1 MEDEVTTG
9 QDNGQGTDNA
19 PVAGAEETQQGGGSN
34 INPAWNDL
42 LGVVPQMLHSQ
53 VTPHLEKWDRN
64 YQESLNKVH
73 SQYAPYKP
81 FLEGGI
87 NPDQIN
93 YALQLVNA
101 IDERPADVIQA
112 LQEYAGLTEEQAQQ
126 VQQGASGQQGQVE
139 ETEVPEWLNHPEFK
153 GMKQMVETM
162 ARLMVQQN
170 YSQQEQMEDQ
180 MLSDEL
186 DSLHEQFGDY
196 DEEWVLTRAANNP
209 NVPLEEHVKAYQE
222 FVTQIRTE
230 SRRPPGPRVMGAG
243 GVAPDNQVDMS
254 KLDGKG
260 RRAMISQMLQGAAQ
274 QND

>member
-1 MEDEVTTG
+1 MEPEEVTG
-9 QDNGQGTDNA
+9 QDTGQVTGDA
-19 PVAGAEETQQGGGSN
+19 PVAGTEDTQSGGGGN
-34 INPAWNDL
+34 VNPAWNDL
-42 LGVVPQMLHSQ
+42 LGVVPEMLHSQ

-81 FLEGGI
+81 YLEGGI

-112 LQEYAGLTEEQAQQ
+112 LQEYAGIQQ
-126 VQQGASGQQGQVE
+126 QQQEPTPGQQGQVE
-139 ETEVPEWLNHPEFK
+139 QTEVPEWLNHPEFK

-162 ARLMVQQN
+162 AQLMVQQN
-170 YSQQEQMEDQ
+170 YSQQEAMEDQ

-186 DSLHEQFGDY
+186 DQLHETHGDF

-209 NVPLEEHVKAYQE
+209 SVPLEDHVKAYHD

-243 GVAPDNQVDMS
+243 GVAPDNQVDV
-254 KLDGKG
+254 KTLDDKG
-260 RRAMISQMLQGAAQ
+260 RRGMVAQLLAAAAQ